1 MLISEAF
8 DLYKND
14 YMTFKRQSIRIVE
27 THDYVKRTLVQVIG
41 DKNIVNLTLEDI
53 ARWNKTMLKTISQ
66 NTLRNQLTRIRMV
79 LKYLELR
86 NISCLKPS
94 LLPIPKRIDTVPS
107 FLTAKE
113 VDDMVQN
120 AHSLRN
126 KFVISLL
133 YSSGIRL
140 SEFLSLNRG
149 QIVERRFTVI
159 GKGGKARLCFIDERT
174 ERLMDAYLEKRSDN
188 SPALVVSHTNH
199 DRMTATN
206 VQLLVKNSARRAG
219 IQKSVTPH
227 TLRHSFATNFLQNN
241 GNLRYCQEMMGH
253 ASIETTM
260 HYSHVTNYDL
270 EKQYNKFHTT

>member
-14 YMTFKRQSIRIVE
+14 YMAFKCQSIRIVE
-27 THDYVKRTLVQVIG
+27 SHDYVKRTLIQTIG
-41 DKNIVNLTLEDI
+41 DKDI
-53 ARWNKTMLKTISQ
+53 THLSLSDISAWQKEMLKTRIQ
-66 NTLRNQLTRIRMV
+66 NTVRNLLTRIRMV

-86 NISCLKPS
+86 DIPCLKS
-94 LLPIPKRIDTVPS
+94 ALIPTPKHIDTVPA

-113 VDDMVQN
+113 VEAMVQN

-140 SEFLSLNRG
+140 SEFLQLNRG
-149 QIVERRFTVI
+149 QICEQRFTVV
-159 GKGGKARLCFIDERT
+159 GKGGKARLCFIDNRT
-174 ERLMDAYLEKRSDN
+174 EQLMKQYLSKREDN
-188 SPALVVSHTNH
+188 CAALVISHLH
-199 DRMTATN
+199 HERMTATN

-219 IQKSVTPH
+219 IQKKVTPH

-241 GNLRYCQEMMGH
+241 GNLRYCQEMLGH

-260 HYSHVTNYDL
+260 KYSHITNTDL

>member
-14 YMTFKRQSIRIVE
+14 YMVFKCQSIRIVE
-27 THDYVKRTLVQVIG
+27 SHDYVKRTLIQTIG
-41 DKNIVNLTLEDI
+41 DKDI
-53 ARWNKTMLKTISQ
+53 TYLSLSDISAWQKEMLKTRIQ
-66 NTLRNQLTRIRMV
+66 NTVRNLLTRIRMV

-86 NISCLKPS
+86 DMPCLKS
-94 LLPIPKRIDTVPS
+94 ALIPTPKHIDTVPA

-113 VDDMVQN
+113 VEAMIQN

-140 SEFLSLNRG
+140 SEFLQLNRG
-149 QIVERRFTVI
+149 QICEQRFTVV
-159 GKGGKARLCFIDERT
+159 GKGGKARLCFIDNRT
-174 ERLMDAYLEKRSDN
+174 EQLMKQYLSKREDN
-188 SPALVVSHTNH
+188 CAALVISHLH
-199 DRMTATN
+199 HERMTATN

-219 IQKSVTPH
+219 IQKKVTPH

-241 GNLRYCQEMMGH
+241 GNLRYCQEMLGH

-260 HYSHVTNYDL
+260 KYSHITNTDL